1 MLINLKRYQ
10 YLILN
15 DGATYQ
21 RLVNKMFANFIDKTM
36 DVYVDYML
44 VKSLKAIDHVAH
56 LNETF

>member
-36 DVYVDYML
+36 DVYVDYII
-44 VKSLKAIDHVAH
+44 VKSLKAIDHVSH